1 MYVYIKYGKIDIL
14 LKTAKDE
21 FNFIILSV
29 ISNFQN
35 NQRKCLRKASDNRYR
50 TKRIENKKI
59 KIKNK

>member
-29 ISNFQN
+29 ISNSQN
-35 NQRKCLRKASDNRYR
+35 NQRKCPRKASDNKYR
-50 TKRIENKKI
+50 TKRIEKKT
-59 KIKNK
+59 K